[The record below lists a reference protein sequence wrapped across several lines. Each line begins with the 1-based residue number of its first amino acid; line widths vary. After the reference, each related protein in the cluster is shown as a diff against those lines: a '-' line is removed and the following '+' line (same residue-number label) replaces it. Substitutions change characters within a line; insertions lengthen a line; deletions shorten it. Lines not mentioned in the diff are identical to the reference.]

1 MLFQKK
7 QKVRKYMSIFTKK
20 YMNVFL
26 FVEVT
31 SGASYQ
37 ANKEAAKNDNLSAGT
52 RISHG
57 VDAVQDKGT

>member
-20 YMNVFL
+20 YMNNFL

-52 RISHG
+52 RIGHG

>member
-20 YMNVFL
+20 YMNHFL

-52 RISHG
+52 RIGHG